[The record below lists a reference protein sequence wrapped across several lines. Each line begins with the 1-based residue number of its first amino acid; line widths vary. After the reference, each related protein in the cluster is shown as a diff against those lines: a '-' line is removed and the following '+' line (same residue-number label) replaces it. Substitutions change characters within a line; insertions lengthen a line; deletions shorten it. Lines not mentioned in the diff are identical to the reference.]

1 MPPKRKVAAAK
12 VNKEDSPSKITK
24 DEKTDETPKLSE
36 AESATEKPCS
46 SQSEMASPE
55 QDRTGETVT
64 SLQREEE
71 EMEEKLKQKRK
82 WLLEQANNILELL
95 ARLHRPDFDEEY
107 PEEDLWD
114 WIMDFVIVFLDYVKV
129 LKKRRM
135 NIFRQMLKN
144 SSSCN
149 FDHFLS
155 ILRLGHV

>member
-12 VNKEDSPSKITK
+12 VNKDASPSKITK
-24 DEKTDETPKLSE
+24 DEKTEETPKPSE
-36 AESATEKPCS
+36 AESATEKLCS

-82 WLLEQANNILELL
+82 WLLEQTNNILELL

-107 PEEDLWD
+107 PEEDLLD

-149 FDHFLS
+149 FDNFLS